1 MSWLGVILTFS
12 LVDNIVLSRMLGV
25 CPCVGAPRGTKS
37 ALGGGASTAVLMSV
51 SALAAWMIQSL
62 ILDPLGV
69 GFLRTPAFVLSV
81 ACLAW
86 ILEALVRRTAPD
98 LLRAAGFPVA
108 GIAVNCA
115 ALGAAL
121 LVVKGGLGALG
132 SLVAGLAAGAGFFIV
147 TVLLSA
153 IRERL
158 DVEKV
163 PEPLR
168 GLPLHLISAGLLAF
182 AFVAFD
188 RAFLARLLHGW

>member
-1 MSWLGVILTFS
+1 MSWVGIILTFS
-12 LVDNIVLSRMLGV
+12 LVDNVVLSRMLGI
-25 CPCVGAPRGTKS
+25 CPCIGAPRGMKS
-37 ALGGGASTAVLMSV
+37 ALGVGAANALLMSL
-51 SALAAWMIQSL
+51 SALAGWIIQGL
-62 ILDPLGV
+62 VLDPLGI
-69 GFLRTPAFVLSV
+69 GFLRTPAFVVSV

-86 ILEALVRRTAPD
+86 ILEALARRTAPD

-108 GIAVNCA
+108 GVALNCA
-115 ALGAAL
+115 AVGTAL
-121 LVVKGGLGALG
+121 LVLKGDFGALG
-132 SLVAGLAAGAGFFIV
+132 SLVAGLSAGAGFFIV
-147 TVLLSA
+147 TVLLST

-188 RAFLARLLHGW
+188 RAFLSRLLHGW